1 MTEIVL
7 DLRNLTVAFGASR
20 AVEGLS
26 YQLARG
32 ETLAVVGES
41 GSGKSVS
48 SLALLGLLPTR
59 AAQVLSGQALF
70 AGTDLLALSD
80 PALRRIRGRRIAM
93 IFQEPMTSLTPV
105 LRLGL
110 QLTEGLIAQEGIS
123 ARAAHSRACAMLERV
138 GLDAP
143 ERRMR
148 QYPHQLSGGQRQRV
162 MIAMAMLA
170 QPEILI
176 ADEATTALD
185 VTVQGQILDLIR
197 DLQAEFG
204 MSVLM
209 ITHDMGVVAEMG
221 DRVLVMH
228 RGRKVEDGPVSDV
241 LTNPRAPYT
250 QALLKAVPR
259 LGAGAALRSAPGNA
273 ARQTGTLQA
282 GNFGTG
288 PLPSVILR
296 ADGLRKTFGQRNWLG
311 KTRAETHALD
321 DVSFDLRAGETLALV
336 GESGSG
342 KSTTGRAV
350 LGLMP
355 LDAGRVLIE
364 GRDLR
369 DFSGS
374 ALRQARRHMQM
385 IFQDPFASLNPRLSA
400 ARLVGEPLVIHGLA
414 RGHELTDRVADLFRR
429 VGLDHAHMARYPHEF
444 SGGQRQRLSIARA
457 LATGPHF
464 IVADEPTSAL
474 DVSIQAQI
482 LDLMREL
489 QQDLGLAYLFISHDL
504 AVVEQLAHRVA
515 VMRAGRIVELGP
527 TDTVLHSA
535 RHPYTQRLIAAVPIP
550 DPGRCRDR
558 RTRTSDD
565 DMPMGPL
572 THVAPD
578 HLVAQ

>member
-1 MTEIVL
+1 MTEILL
-7 DLRNLTVAFGASR
+7 DVRDLTVAFGTSR

-48 SLALLGLLPTR
+48 SLALLGLLPPR
-59 AAQVLSGQALF
+59 AAQVLSGQAMF
-70 AGTDLLALSD
+70 GGTDLLSLNDAE
-80 PALRRIRGRRIAM
+80 LRRIRGRRISM

-105 LRLGL
+105 LRLGQ
-110 QLTEGLIAQEGIS
+110 QLTEGLIVQEGLS
-123 ARAAHSRACAMLERV
+123 ARVAHSRACEMLERV

-162 MIAMAMLA
+162 MIAMAMLV

-228 RGRKVEDGPVSDV
+228 RGQKVEDGHVSDV
-241 LTNPRAPYT
+241 LARPRAPYT
-250 QALLKAVPR
+250 QGLLEAVPR
-259 LGAGAALRSAPGNA
+259 LGAGAALRSAPRDTA
-273 ARQTGTLQA
+273 ERR
-282 GNFGTG
+282 
-288 PLPSVILR
+288 VILR
-296 ADGLRKTFGQRNWLG
+296 ADGLRKSFARRNWLG
-311 KTRAETHALD
+311 KTQAETHALD
-321 DVSFDLRAGETLALV
+321 DVSFDLCAGETLALV

-355 LDAGRVLIE
+355 LDAGRVMIE

-414 RGHELTDRVADLFRR
+414 RGQELTDRVADLFRR
-429 VGLDHAHMARYPHEF
+429 VGLDHGHMTRYPHEF

-457 LATGPHF
+457 LATGPRF

-482 LDLMREL
+482 LDLMRGL

-504 AVVEQLAHRVA
+504 AVVERLAHRVA

-527 TDTVLHSA
+527 TDQVLHAA
-535 RHPYTQRLIAAVPIP
+535 RHPYTQQLIAAVPVP
-550 DPGRCRDR
+550 DPALR
-558 RTRTSDD
+558 RNRSALAYDGE
-565 DMPMGPL
+565 MPMGPL